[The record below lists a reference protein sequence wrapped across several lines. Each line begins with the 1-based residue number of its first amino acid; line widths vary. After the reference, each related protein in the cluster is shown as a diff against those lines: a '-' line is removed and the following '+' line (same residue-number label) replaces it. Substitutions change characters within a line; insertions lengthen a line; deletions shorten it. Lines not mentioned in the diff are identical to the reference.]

1 MWRIVK
7 YTIQIIGYSSAAVS
21 FLLFGGAALL
31 ALTDANAGGLGGF
44 VKYLA
49 ISSAFLSSVLIAS
62 ACRPEDVSAVEMY
75 NTVPYPFWQIIT
87 KHVIINWLA
96 ISLTAVFVTLITV
109 AVTGDVYHLVLLLLG
124 VVNVASNSLLFGGLA
139 LWGTVFGRDS
149 RKGQLLGLFV
159 FVLSLLVSL
168 PEFINPAVHPYRVVD
183 GLNFPIIWW
192 ASRFGYIVLGVL
204 VCVHSLYLARDT
216 DRLIVGKQPQST
228 QLVPVHKFGV
238 WKKWKDFI
246 SPSGALLAPPS
257 KFLGL
262 VTYEALLTITDGVI
276 PILVLVMCVMST
288 CILPLFDVVH
298 SGFEGLLLSQAES
311 PTFSIYFLFPLLPAF
326 LVNRIPHDRQDLLDQ
341 LLLTTISPREYLIG
355 KAVGACVAT
364 SGAFLLGN
372 LLPLLLLTIA
382 ALFGSSHI
390 MLCYL
395 GILTLGVVPALVYI
409 SVISVLVG
417 GLVRSR
423 HPTLVG
429 GVIAVGY
436 IVLLIATHNSVV
448 GNILFPTGA
457 MASETLLAWLRQQ
470 MSIIYSSVEPIR
482 TVVPPFYLFFP
493 ILSGILQ
500 IGLVWFIVGRIFE
513 KEITKA

>member
-7 YTIQIIGYSSAAVS
+7 YTIRIGGYGSVAVS
-21 FLLFGGAALL
+21 FLLFGGSALL

-62 ACRPEDVSAVEMY
+62 AFKPEDVSAVEVY
-75 NTVPYPFWQIIT
+75 NTVPYPFWRIIT
-87 KHVIINWLA
+87 MHVIINWLA
-96 ISLTAVFVTLITV
+96 ISMTAVLVTLITV
-109 AVTGDVYHLVLLLLG
+109 AVTGDVHHLVFLLLG

-139 LWGTVFGRDS
+139 LWGTVLGRDS

-159 FVLSLLVSL
+159 FVLSLVVPL
-168 PEFINPAVHPYRVVD
+168 PEFINPAVYPYRIVD

-204 VCVHSLYLARDT
+204 VCVSSLYLARDT
-216 DRLIVGKQPQST
+216 DRLIVGKQPRST
-228 QLVPVHKFGV
+228 QLVPVHKFSV
-238 WKKWKDFI
+238 WKKWKGFI
-246 SPSGALLAPPS
+246 LPSGALLVLPS

-276 PILVLVMCVMST
+276 PILVFVMCVVST
-288 CILPLFDVVH
+288 LLPLFDAVH
-298 SGFEGLLLSQAES
+298 SGFEGLLLAQAES
-311 PTFSIYFLFPLLPAF
+311 PNFLIYFLFPLLPAF

-364 SGAFLLGN
+364 LGAFLLGN
-372 LLPLLLLTIA
+372 VLPLLLLTIA
-382 ALFGSSHI
+382 ALFGSSHVL
-390 MLCYL
+390 LCYF

-409 SVISVLVG
+409 TVISVLVG
-417 GLVRSR
+417 GLVRSQR
-423 HPTLVG
+423 PALVG
-429 GVIAVGY
+429 GMMVVGY
-436 IVLLIATHNSVV
+436 FVLLIATHNSVV
-448 GNILFPTGA
+448 GNILFPTGI
-457 MASETLLAWLRQQ
+457 MASQTLSAWLNQQ
-470 MSIIYSSVEPIR
+470 MGIIYSSVEPIR

-493 ILSGILQ
+493 VLSGILQ
-500 IGLVWFIVGRIFE
+500 IGLVWFIVRRIFE

>member
-7 YTIQIIGYSSAAVS
+7 YTIQIGGYGSVAVS
-21 FLLFGGAALL
+21 FLLFGGSALL

-62 ACRPEDVSAVEMY
+62 AFRPEDVSAVEVY
-75 NTVPYPFWQIIT
+75 NTVPYPFWRIIT
-87 KHVIINWLA
+87 KHVIINWSA
-96 ISLTAVFVTLITV
+96 ISLTAVLVTLIMV
-109 AVTGDVYHLVLLLLG
+109 VVTGDVHHLVLLLLG
-124 VVNVASNSLLFGGLA
+124 VANIVSNSLLFGGLA
-139 LWGTVFGRDS
+139 LWGTVLGRDS
-149 RKGQLLGLFV
+149 RKGQLLGLVV
-159 FVLSLLVSL
+159 FVLSLVVPL

-204 VCVHSLYLARDT
+204 VCVSSLYLARDT
-216 DRLIVGKQPQST
+216 DRLIVGKQPRST
-228 QLVPVHKFGV
+228 QLVPVHKFSV
-238 WKKWKDFI
+238 WKKWKGFI
-246 SPSGALLAPPS
+246 LPSGALLVPPS

-276 PILVLVMCVMST
+276 PILVLVMCVVST
-288 CILPLFDVVH
+288 YVLPLFDVVH
-298 SGFEGLLLSQAES
+298 SGFEGLLAQAES
-311 PTFSIYFLFPLLPAF
+311 PNFLIYFLFPLLPAL

-364 SGAFLLGN
+364 LGAFLLGN
-372 LLPLLLLTIA
+372 VLLLLLLTIA
-382 ALFGSSHI
+382 ALFGSSYI
-390 MLCYL
+390 LLCYL

-409 SVISVLVG
+409 NVISVLVG

-429 GVIAVGY
+429 GVMVVGY
-436 IVLLIATHNSVV
+436 FVLLIATHNSVV
-448 GNILFPTGA
+448 GNILFPTGV
-457 MASETLLAWLRQQ
+457 MASQTLSAWLSQQ
-470 MSIIYSSVEPIR
+470 MGIIYSSVKPIR

-493 ILSGILQ
+493 VLSGILQ
-500 IGLVWFIVGRIFE
+500 IGLVWFVVRRIFE